1 VVYLLSKQ
9 QLIPGPMN
17 VAAYINQGQ
26 TISKDLTMWNQHGS
40 RVVRGQILVLPVGSS
55 RTRCTKR
62 W

>member
-1 VVYLLSKQ
+1 
-9 QLIPGPMN
+9 MN